1 MRIAVV
7 VPPLRDFYL
16 TPHRMSSLGAST
28 ILNLCRK
35 IGHEAQLFIFPSK
48 EKTKILPLPFEASY
62 LTPYLV
68 PGEFGPLSF
77 FTRFK
82 HYGPSFHECAL
93 AIAGYTPELVLI
105 SSFAYAYAEEAVS
118 LAQALR
124 CLLPHLVIAVGGAGP
139 SACPEFYLEK
149 GRASQAFDF
158 VVTGEGEVTLPILL
172 SAAHRKATLQPTLIQ
187 AERFT
192 REEELSPSISIVKET
207 KKEAWAAISLSRGCP
222 VKCRFCSNWL
232 CHGTRFRRVSLESVE
247 KAVKQII
254 PEGLPVHLNFEDD
267 NLLYDPPYFI
277 EVLRLIQRIR
287 PGVTFTAENGLD
299 YRFLDPSFT
308 ETLIDLG
315 FKSFNLS
322 LGSIQPETAKRER
335 RSVDLERYLE
345 IIRILSNRG
354 IPSITYFIAGLEGD
368 KPDSVIEHLLF
379 LNSLPTLAGISI
391 YYPVPGLPN
400 FNPPPPLLL
409 SHPGLSRGSFAY
421 PWTEALSTK
430 ELITAF
436 RLARYVN
443 LLKKAQKTPED
454 RSLVEKIQFTHRLHT
469 LIKSNHT
476 KEMVLVP
483 ADAGMERIF
492 FKDAISIDNCP
503 GEMYHNKKQYF
514 IMQE

>member
-1 MRIAVV
+1 
-7 VPPLRDFYL
+7 
-16 TPHRMSSLGAST
+16 MSSLGAWT
-28 ILNLCRK
+28 VLNLCRK
-35 IGHEAQLFIFPSK
+35 IGQEAQLFIFPSK
-48 EKTKILPLPFEASY
+48 EKTQILPLPREASY

-68 PGEFGPLSF
+68 PGEFGSLSF

-82 HYGPSFHECAL
+82 HYGPSFHQCAHTL
-93 AIAGYTPELVLI
+93 SNDTPELVLI

-118 LAQALR
+118 LAQSLR
-124 CLLPHLVIAVGGAGP
+124 SLLPQTTIAVGGAGP
-139 SACPEFYLEK
+139 SACPQFYIEK

-158 VVTGEGEVTLPILL
+158 VVTGEGEVTLPVLL
-172 SAAHRKATLQPTLIQ
+172 SAAHRKANSQSMLIQ

-247 KAVKQII
+247 NVVKQII
-254 PEGLPVHLNFEDD
+254 PEGFQVHLNFEDD

-277 EVLRLIQRIR
+277 EVLRLIQRLR

-299 YRFLDPSFT
+299 YRLLDPSFA

-315 FKSFNLS
+315 FRSFNLS
-322 LGSIQPETAKRER
+322 LGSIQPEIVKREG

-345 IIRILSNRG
+345 IIRFLSTRG
-354 IPSITYFIAGLEGD
+354 IPSITYFIAGLERD
-368 KPDSVIEHLLF
+368 TPDSVIEHLL
-379 LNSLPTLAGISI
+379 LLESLPTLAGISL

-400 FNPPPPLLL
+400 FSPPPPLLL
-409 SHPGLSRGSFAY
+409 SHPGLSRGSFAF
-421 PWTEALSTK
+421 PWTGALSTK

-443 LLKKAQKTPED
+443 LLKKVQKTPEE
-454 RSLVEKIQFTHRLHT
+454 RSLLEKIQFTHRLHT
-469 LIKSNHT
+469 LMKRNHT
-476 KEMVLVP
+476 TEMVLVP
-483 ADAGMERIF
+483 TDAEMERIF
-492 FKDAISIDNCP
+492 FKDAISIDNL
-503 GEMYHNKKQYF
+503 
-514 IMQE
+514 I